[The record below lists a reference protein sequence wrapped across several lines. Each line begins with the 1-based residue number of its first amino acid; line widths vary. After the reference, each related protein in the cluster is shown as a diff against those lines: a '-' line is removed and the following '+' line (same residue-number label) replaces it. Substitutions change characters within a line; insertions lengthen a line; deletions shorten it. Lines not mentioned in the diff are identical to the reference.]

1 MCHRGQTPEGHR
13 KGVTPACAKAVDE
26 SAYDEHSH
34 RVRRLKRKNQI
45 AVLDFIPAEI
55 VLQGGLQYAQQL
67 AIHVVFCYAE
77 KRRLHITQR
86 KFPTAVNT
94 TCCAVVPPPQIS
106 FSGALGPTVRF

>member
-45 AVLDFIPAEI
+45 AVVDFVPAEI
-55 VLQGGLQYAQQL
+55 VLQGGLQYAQHL

-77 KRRLHITQR
+77 KKKAAYHPAKVPNRSQYNVLRCGSAPR
-86 KFPTAVNT
+86 KSRFP
-94 TCCAVVPPPQIS
+94 
-106 FSGALGPTVRF
+106 ALWVRQ